1 MEKVIVFQL
10 NDKEYALPVTQVL
23 AIEKLQ
29 HITRVPLTAPFILGV
44 MNLRGIII
52 PVIDL
57 KKRFGMED
65 DTDADKEERKLI
77 IVRFG
82 EIETGLLVD
91 EATDVLD
98 IDEKKVEPEPE
109 VVNAGKE
116 DFISGVANINE
127 RLLLL
132 LDLEK
137 TLTPLQ

>member
-1 MEKVIVFQL
+1 
-10 NDKEYALPVTQVL
+10 
-23 AIEKLQ
+23 
-29 HITRVPLTAPFILGV
+29 
-44 MNLRGIII
+44 
-52 PVIDL
+52 
-57 KKRFGMED
+57 GMED

-82 EIETGLLVD
+82 EIETGLIVD

-116 DFISGVANINE
+116 DFISGVANINQ